1 MQLQVNIP
9 FQQLLDLIKSL
20 PKSQQQLLRV
30 ELEKVAENSTT
41 DSLEKLLLSGPIAE
55 KEDLYRISTNRKS
68 LNQWRSK

>member
-30 ELEKVAENSTT
+30 ELEKVAENSSTA
-41 DSLEKLLLSGPIAE
+41 SLEELLLSGPIAE
-55 KEDLYRISTNRKS
+55 KEDLDRIRTNRKS

>member
-55 KEDLYRISTNRKS
+55 KEDLDRISTNRKS